1 MTSAARL
8 RPHLRRRCSTRNH
21 AGKVSL
27 GWSLGAAR
35 DDAEAA
41 RAPPPDARVGLFV
54 ADIDETASWLSTLSG
69 LSEDSAP
76 SPSLDFPTAQAAPT
90 QSGAPPEHLAS
101 RPCVAPGARFRPPQS

>member
-41 RAPPPDARVGLFV
+41 RAPPPDARVSLFV
-54 ADIDETASWLSTLSG
+54 ADIDETASWLSTLIWSRLLTFLRPRVASSSSSR
-69 LSEDSAP
+69 LSM
-76 SPSLDFPTAQAAPT
+76 SPSL
-90 QSGAPPEHLAS
+90 
-101 RPCVAPGARFRPPQS
+101 

>member
-41 RAPPPDARVGLFV
+41 RAPPPDARVSLFV

-90 QSGAPPEHLAS
+90 
-101 RPCVAPGARFRPPQS
+101 